1 MNHLLTAVCF
11 LVLLVILALPLGL
24 IALQFITDAARR
36 RKPKAALT
44 DDVKRDAYALFA

>member
-24 IALQFITDAARR
+24 IALQLVTDGTRR
-36 RKPKAALT
+36 RKPKAVLT
-44 DDVKRDAYALFA
+44 DDVKRDVYALFV